1 LKETFLA
8 NPSHLL
14 TGGVPADQ
22 LHVLIIDEGELSRSI
37 LSRILR
43 ELGVRHSHLQTA
55 RRPEE
60 ARRVIKN
67 APQPYDLIVSDMT
80 FRQQGPNDMTG
91 QDLLDEL
98 RQAKGLPM
106 QTAFIMVTGEARYQ
120 HVADALEGALDDYLL
135 KPFTARQFEER
146 LQVVLERKQAFRQ
159 VFQAIE
165 AGDYAQAAALCEAM
179 FRDSP
184 TYKVYAARIGSELYL
199 RLGQL
204 DAARRMF
211 EALLAYK
218 AVPWA
223 RLGLAKID
231 LGGADA
237 DKACRALETLL
248 TENPAYAD
256 AYDVYGHALLEE
268 MKVEAAVDVFAKAVQ
283 ITPGNVS
290 RLQKLGSLQLYLGQS
305 SDAAR
310 HLGAALAIGA
320 NSRALDYQGVVA
332 LAIASLDMGQIDGC
346 DRAHKR
352 LQEALGRHPDS
363 YRVGM
368 LKLAS
373 EVALQLALRRA
384 EPAHAGL
391 RELAA
396 QMDQPDFTYEMAGN
410 LILLLVRCAGQQP
423 IPEAMTWATRL
434 ARRFCIS
441 RPRTRLLELAAAA
454 MPAVEAL
461 VRDTAVDINAQANEA
476 MAHLV
481 GKRHQ
486 RALEALAE
494 LARSSLN
501 ARIINLAR
509 ATLNHHG
516 QHLAPDALHRLR
528 ETIEPLHASYTD
540 AGRRLVERKD

>member
-1 LKETFLA
+1 MGNQPHWL
-8 NPSHLL
+8 S
-14 TGGVPADQ
+14 GGVPADQ
-22 LHVLIIDEGELSRSI
+22 LHVLIIDEGELSRSV

-43 ELGVRHSHLQTA
+43 ELGVRHQHLQMA

-60 ARRVIKN
+60 ARRLIKN
-67 APQPYDLIVSDMT
+67 ASQPYDVIVSDMI
-80 FRQQGPNDMTG
+80 FRQQGPHDMTG

-146 LQVVLERKQAFRQ
+146 LQVVLERKQAFKQ

-165 AGDYAQAAALCEAM
+165 AGDYVNAAQLCEAM

-231 LGGADA
+231 LGGADTE
-237 DKACRALETLL
+237 KACRALETLL
-248 TENPAYAD
+248 AENPAYAD
-256 AYDVYGHALLEE
+256 AYDVYGRALLEE
-268 MKVEAAVDVFAKAVQ
+268 MKVEAAVDVLAKAVQ

-290 RLQKLGSLQLYLGQS
+290 RLQKLGSLQLYLGYS
-305 SDAAR
+305 GEAAK

-320 NSRALDYQGVVA
+320 NSRTLDYQGVVA
-332 LAIASLDMGQIDGC
+332 LAIASLDLANIEGC
-346 DRAHKR
+346 DRAHKC
-352 LQEALGRHPDS
+352 LQAALAHHPDS
-363 YRVGM
+363 YRVRM
-368 LKLAS
+368 LTLACD
-373 EVALQLALRRA
+373 VALQLALRRA
-384 EPAHAGL
+384 APALAGL
-391 RELAA
+391 RQLAA
-396 QMDQPDFTYEMAGN
+396 QIDQPDFTYEMAGN

-423 IPEAMTWATRL
+423 IPEAMTWATQL
-434 ARRFCIS
+434 ARRFCVS
-441 RPRTRLLELAAAA
+441 RPRTRLLELAASA
-454 MPAVEAL
+454 MPAIEIL
-461 VRDTAVDINAQANEA
+461 VRDTALDINAQANEA
-476 MAHLV
+476 MSHLV
-481 GKRHQ
+481 GKQHQ
-486 RALEALAE
+486 RTLEALAE
-494 LARSSLN
+494 LAQRSRN
-501 ARIINLAR
+501 ARIINMAR

-516 QHLAPDALHRLR
+516 QHLTPDALLRLR
-528 ETIEPLHASYTD
+528 QTIDPLYASYTD
-540 AGRRLVERKD
+540 AGRRLLERKG

>member
-1 LKETFLA
+1 MGNQPRWL
-8 NPSHLL
+8 S
-14 TGGVPADQ
+14 GGVPADQ
-22 LHVLIIDEGELSRSI
+22 LHVLIIDEGELSRSV

-43 ELGVRHSHLQTA
+43 ELGVRHQHLQLA

-60 ARRVIKN
+60 ARRLIKN
-67 APQPYDLIVSDMT
+67 APQAYDLIVSDMT
-80 FRQQGPNDMTG
+80 FRQQGPHDMTG

-146 LQVVLERKQAFRQ
+146 LQVVLERKQAFRL

-165 AGDYAQAAALCEAM
+165 AGDYAKAALLCEAM

-305 SDAAR
+305 SEAAK
-310 HLGAALAIGA
+310 HLGAALTIGA
-320 NSRALDYQGVVA
+320 QSRTLDYQGVVG
-332 LAIASLDMGQIDGC
+332 LAIASLDLASAEGCERTYKFLDG
-346 DRAHKR
+346 
-352 LQEALGRHPDS
+352 ALGRHPDS

-368 LKLAS
+368 LKLTA

-384 EPAHAGL
+384 ASALAGL
-391 RELAA
+391 RELAE
-396 QMDQPDFTYEMAGN
+396 QIDRPDFSYEMASN

-423 IPEAMTWATRL
+423 IPEATTWATRL
-434 ARRFCIS
+434 ARRFCVS

-454 MPAVEAL
+454 MPAIEHL
-461 VRDTAVDINAQANEA
+461 VRDTALDINAQANEA

-481 GKRHQ
+481 SKQHQ
-486 RALEALAE
+486 RTLEALAG
-494 LARSSLN
+494 LAQGSLN

-528 ETIEPLHASYTD
+528 QTIEPLHASYTD
-540 AGRRLVERKD
+540 AGRRLLERKG

>member
-1 LKETFLA
+1 LGNQPHGL
-8 NPSHLL
+8 P
-14 TGGVPADQ
+14 GGVPADQ
-22 LHVLIIDEGELSRSI
+22 LHVLIIDEGELSRSV

-43 ELGVRHSHLQTA
+43 GLGVAHQHLQIA

-60 ARRVIKN
+60 ARRLIKN

-80 FRQQGPNDMTG
+80 FRQQGPHDMTG

-146 LQVVLERKQAFRQ
+146 LQVVLERKQAFKQ

-165 AGDYAQAAALCEAM
+165 AGDYAKAAQLCEAM

-231 LGGADA
+231 LGGADT

-248 TENPAYAD
+248 AENPAYAD
-256 AYDVYGHALLEE
+256 AYDVYGRALLEE
-268 MKVEAAVDVFAKAVQ
+268 MKVEAAVDVLAKAVQ

-290 RLQKLGSLQLYLGQS
+290 RLQKLGSLQLYLGRS
-305 SDAAR
+305 SEAAK
-310 HLGAALAIGA
+310 HLGTALTIGA
-320 NSRALDYQGVVA
+320 QSRTLDYQGVVG
-332 LAIASLDMGQIDGC
+332 LAIASLDLANTEGC
-346 DRAHKR
+346 ERAYKC
-352 LQEALGRHPDS
+352 LQGALGRHPDS
-363 YRVGM
+363 YRVRM
-368 LKLAS
+368 LKLTT

-384 EPAHAGL
+384 ASALAGL

-396 QMDQPDFTYEMAGN
+396 QIDQPDFTYEMAGN
-410 LILLLVRCAGQQP
+410 LILLLARCAGQQP

-434 ARRFCIS
+434 ARRFCVS
-441 RPRTRLLELAAAA
+441 RPRTRLLEMAAAA
-454 MPAVEAL
+454 MPAIEIL

-476 MAHLV
+476 MSHLV
-481 GKRHQ
+481 GKQHQ
-486 RALEALAE
+486 RTLEALAE
-494 LARSSLN
+494 LARNSLN
-501 ARIINLAR
+501 GRIINLAR

-528 ETIEPLHASYTD
+528 QTIDPLYASYTD

>member
-1 LKETFLA
+1 M
-8 NPSHLL
+8 P
-14 TGGVPADQ
+14 VDQ
-22 LHVLIIDEGELSRSI
+22 LLVLIIDEGELSRSV

-43 ELGVRHSHLQTA
+43 ELGVRHQHLQTA

-60 ARRVIKN
+60 ARRLIKN

-80 FRQQGPNDMTG
+80 FRQQGPHDMTG

-120 HVADALEGALDDYLL
+120 QVADAVEGALDDYLL
-135 KPFTARQFEER
+135 KPITARQFEER
-146 LQVVLERKQAFRQ
+146 LQVVLERKQAFKP

-165 AGDYAQAAALCEAM
+165 AGDYANAAQLCEAM
-179 FRDSP
+179 FRTSA

-204 DAARRMF
+204 DAARRML
-211 EALLAYK
+211 EAVLAYK

-231 LGGADA
+231 LGGADP

-248 TENPAYAD
+248 AENPAYAD

-268 MKVEAAVDVFAKAVQ
+268 MKVEAAVEVFAKAVQ

-290 RLQKLGSLQLYLGQS
+290 RLQKLGSLQLYLGYGGE
-305 SDAAR
+305 AAR

-320 NSRALDYQGVVA
+320 QSRALDYQGVVA
-332 LAIASLDMGQIDGC
+332 LGIASLDVASVEGC
-346 DRAHKR
+346 DRAHKY
-352 LQEALGRHPDS
+352 LQAALGRHPDS
-363 YRVGM
+363 YRVRM
-368 LKLAS
+368 LTLTS
-373 EVALQLALRRA
+373 DVALQLALRRA
-384 EPAHAGL
+384 AAAQTGL

-396 QMDQPDFTYEMAGN
+396 QIEQPDFTYEMASN
-410 LILLLVRCAGQQP
+410 LLLLLVRCAGQQP
-423 IPEAMTWATRL
+423 IPEAMSWATRL
-434 ARRFCIS
+434 ARRFCVS
-441 RPRTRLLELAAAA
+441 RPRTRLLELAASA
-454 MPAVEAL
+454 MPAIEIL
-461 VRDTAVDINAQANEA
+461 VRDTAQDINAQANEA
-476 MAHLV
+476 MSHLV
-481 GKRHQ
+481 GKQHQ
-486 RALEALAE
+486 RTLEALAE

-516 QHLAPDALHRLR
+516 QHLAPDALLKLR
-528 ETIEPLHASYTD
+528 QTIEPLHAGYTD

>member
-1 LKETFLA
+1 MGNQPHGL
-8 NPSHLL
+8 P
-14 TGGVPADQ
+14 GGVPADQ
-22 LHVLIIDEGELSRSI
+22 LHVLIIDEGELSRSV

-43 ELGVRHSHLQTA
+43 GLGVAHQHLQIA

-60 ARRVIKN
+60 ARRLIKN

-80 FRQQGPNDMTG
+80 FRQQGPHDMTG

-146 LQVVLERKQAFRQ
+146 LQVVLERKQAFKQ

-165 AGDYAQAAALCEAM
+165 AGDYAKAAQLCEAM

-231 LGGADA
+231 LGGADT

-248 TENPAYAD
+248 AENPAYAD
-256 AYDVYGHALLEE
+256 AYDVYGRALLEE
-268 MKVEAAVDVFAKAVQ
+268 MKVEAAVDVLAKAVQ

-290 RLQKLGSLQLYLGQS
+290 RLQKLGSLQLYLGRS
-305 SDAAR
+305 SEAAK
-310 HLGAALAIGA
+310 HLGTALTIGA
-320 NSRALDYQGVVA
+320 QSRTLDYQGVVG
-332 LAIASLDMGQIDGC
+332 LAIASLDLANTEGC
-346 DRAHKR
+346 ERAYKC
-352 LQEALGRHPDS
+352 LQGALGRHPDS
-363 YRVGM
+363 YRVRM
-368 LKLAS
+368 LKLTT

-384 EPAHAGL
+384 ASALAGL

-396 QMDQPDFTYEMAGN
+396 QIDQPDFTYEMAGN
-410 LILLLVRCAGQQP
+410 LILLLARCAGQQP

-434 ARRFCIS
+434 ARRFCVS
-441 RPRTRLLELAAAA
+441 RPRTRLLEMAAAA
-454 MPAVEAL
+454 MPAIEIL

-476 MAHLV
+476 MSHLV
-481 GKRHQ
+481 GKQHQ
-486 RALEALAE
+486 RTLEALAE
-494 LARSSLN
+494 LARNSLN
-501 ARIINLAR
+501 GRIINLAR

-528 ETIEPLHASYTD
+528 QTIDPLYASYTD